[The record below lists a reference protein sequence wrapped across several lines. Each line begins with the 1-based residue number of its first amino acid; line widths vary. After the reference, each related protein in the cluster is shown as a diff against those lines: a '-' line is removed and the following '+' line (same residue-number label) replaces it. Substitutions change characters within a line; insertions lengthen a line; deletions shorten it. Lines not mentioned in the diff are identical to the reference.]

1 MRMEPKNIVLAT
13 LGSLGDLHPTQ
24 ALALGLQSRG
34 HRVTIAT
41 QEMYRAKVEAEG
53 ARFHAMRPNI
63 AADNRE
69 AIKTIMDAKK
79 GPEYLL
85 KELIFPQ
92 VRASYEDLMDAVSG
106 ADLLV
111 THPITCAG
119 PIVAE
124 KTGIA
129 WVSTV
134 LAPISFFS
142 SYDPPVLAPAPW
154 LARLRP
160 LGPGFHRALFALAR
174 RGVRPW
180 SEPVRRLRAELGLPP
195 GADPVFEGQH
205 SPDLV
210 LALFSKLLGARQPDW
225 PPNTRVTGFLF
236 YDRLEKGQGLA
247 PELAQFLA
255 AGAPP
260 IVFTLGTS
268 AVMDAGNFYVES
280 VAAAKQ
286 LGRRAVLLV
295 GLDLGNLPPGAL
307 PADVAAFD
315 YAPFSE
321 LFPRAAAV
329 VHQGGAG
336 TTAQVLRAG
345 RPMLVVPFAYD
356 QPDNAARVE
365 RLGVARQ
372 VSRTK
377 YSARRVA
384 SELRQLLEDG
394 RYAAKA
400 DEIGRRIR
408 SEDGVAAACDAIE
421 ERLLVREAPTRFRI

>member
-1 MRMEPKNIVLAT
+1 MEPKNIVLAT

-41 QEMYRAKVEAEG
+41 QELYRAKVEAEG
-53 ARFHAMRPNI
+53 ARFHAMRPHLSP
-63 AADNRE
+63 DRE
-69 AIKTIMDAKK
+69 AMKLIMDARK

-85 KELIFPQ
+85 KEMLFPR
-92 VRASYEDLMDAVSG
+92 VRENYEDLMEAVRG

-111 THPITCAG
+111 THPITYGG

-142 SYDPPVLAPAPW
+142 AYDPPVVAAASW
-154 LARLRP
+154 AARLRG
-160 LGPGFHRALFALAR
+160 LGPRFHRALFGLAKR
-174 RGVRPW
+174 RARSW
-180 SEPVRRLRAELGLPP
+180 SEPVKRLRAELGLPP
-195 GADPVFEGQH
+195 GADPLFEGQH
-205 SPDLV
+205 SPGLV
-210 LALFSKLLGARQPDW
+210 LALFSDLLGAPQPDW
-225 PPNTRVTGFLF
+225 PTNTRATGFLF
-236 YDRLEKGQGLA
+236 YDRLEKGQGIST
-247 PELAQFLA
+247 ELARFLD
-255 AGAPP
+255 AGPPP

-280 VAAAKQ
+280 TAAAKE

-295 GLDLGNLPPGAL
+295 GLDLGNLPAGAL
-307 PADVAAFD
+307 PAGVAAFD
-315 YAPFSE
+315 YAPFSG
-321 LFPRAAAV
+321 LFPRAAAI

-336 TTAQVLRAG
+336 TTAQAMRAG
-345 RPMLVVPFAYD
+345 RPMLVVPFAHD
-356 QPDNAARVE
+356 QQDNAARTE
-365 RLGVARQ
+365 RLGIARQ

-377 YSARRVA
+377 YTARRVA
-384 SELRQLLEDG
+384 AELRGLLEDG
-394 RYAAKA
+394 RYTAKA
-400 DEIGRRIR
+400 EEVGRQIR

-421 ERLLVREAPTRFRI
+421 ERLTECGRRNS